1 MIGDELVRNEMQKLL
16 DEKYMRK
23 EKLIIKKI
31 PKTIIEMAK
40 IKENDKISIEVKDGN
55 IVILPIRNH
64 KSLEDRI
71 KEYEGKYE
79 CEEWC

>member
-1 MIGDELVRNEMQKLL
+1 
-16 DEKYMRK
+16 
-23 EKLIIKKI
+23 
-31 PKTIIEMAK
+31 MAK
-40 IKENDKISIEVKDGN
+40 IKENDKISIEVKGGN

-64 KSLEDRI
+64 KSHDDRI